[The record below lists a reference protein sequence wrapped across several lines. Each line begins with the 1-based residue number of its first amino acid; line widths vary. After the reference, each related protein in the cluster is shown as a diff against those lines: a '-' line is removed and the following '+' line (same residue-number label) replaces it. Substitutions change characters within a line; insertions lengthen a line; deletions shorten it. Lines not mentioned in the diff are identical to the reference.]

1 MQLMNSRPSL
11 PTVGNPA
18 TWLVNRFRTAAEGIG
33 DEVADPPAIAAAEA
47 DEAHDD
53 TAPADAP
60 SDMDSGGADPAEPGE
75 APDQDEVIADDLRPD
90 VRKRRRINAV
100 RFAAAA
106 VLAVVLTGAGYEGWL
121 LFQHHQKDVAATQA
135 LDAAKKYII
144 TLTSV
149 DTNAIDK
156 NFTEVLDG
164 STGEFKD
171 MYTKSS
177 AQLRQTLIDNKAAAH
192 GSVIDAAVQSA
203 SEDKVDVVLF
213 VDQSVSN
220 GTTPAPQL
228 DRSRVKMTMEKV
240 DGRWLASKV
249 ELP

>member
-11 PTVGNPA
+11 STVGNPA
-18 TWLVNRFRTAAEGIG
+18 TWLVNRFR
-33 DEVADPPAIAAAEA
+33 AAAESIA
-47 DEAHDD
+47 DEAPRPPAPAATEADK
-53 TAPADAP
+53 APADDVP
-60 SDMDSGGADPAEPGE
+60 ADTVPADE
-75 APDQDEVIADDLRPD
+75 APDDGAPGEGEGVADDAQAD
-90 VRKRRRINAV
+90 VRKELRGNVARWAAV
-100 RFAAAA
+100 AVLAA
-106 VLAVVLTGAGYEGWL
+106 VLAGAGYEGWL
-121 LFQHHQKDVAATQA
+121 VFQHHQKDVAAAQA
-135 LDAAKKYII
+135 LDAAKKYIT

-156 NFTEVLDG
+156 NFADVLDG

-203 SEDKVDVVLF
+203 TEDKVDVVLF

-220 GTTPAPQL
+220 GAAPAPQL

-240 DGRWLASKV
+240 DGRWLASRV

>member
-1 MQLMNSRPSL
+1 MNHRPSL
-11 PTVGNPA
+11 RTVGNPR
-18 TWLVNRFRTAAEGIG
+18 TWLVSRFRIAAEGT
-33 DEVADPPAIAAAEA
+33 EVADVTEDTEAA
-47 DEAHDD
+47 DENV
-53 TAPADAP
+53 TPADAAP
-60 SDMDSGGADPAEPGE
+60 DTDPGE
-75 APDQDEVIADDLRPD
+75 GSADGDDDQQPRT
-90 VRKRRRINAV
+90 RKRRRINVA
-100 RFAAAA
+100 RWAAAL
-106 VLAVVLTGAGYEGWL
+106 VLAVVLAGAGYEGWL
-121 LFQHHQKDVAATQA
+121 LFQHHQKDVAAAQA
-135 LDAAKKYII
+135 LTAAKKYILA
-144 TLTSV
+144 LTSV

-156 NFTEVLDG
+156 NFAEVLDG

-192 GSVIDAAVQSA
+192 GSVVDAAVQSA
-203 SEDKVDVVLF
+203 TENKVDVVLF

-220 GTTPAPQL
+220 GAAPAPQL

>member
-1 MQLMNSRPSL
+1 MNYRTSL
-11 PTVGNPA
+11 RTVSKPR
-18 TWLVNRFRTAAEGIG
+18 TWLVSRFRAATEAKGAHETVQP
-33 DEVADPPAIAAAEA
+33 DEIDDGEDFREA
-47 DEAHDD
+47 
-53 TAPADAP
+53 
-60 SDMDSGGADPAEPGE
+60 
-75 APDQDEVIADDLRPD
+75 ADDQRPD
-90 VRKRRRINAV
+90 IREVRRISVARWGAV
-100 RFAAAA
+100 IT
-106 VLAVVLTGAGYEGWL
+106 LAVAVSGAGYEGWL
-121 LFQHHQKDVAATQA
+121 LFEHHQKDVAAAQA
-135 LDAAKKYII
+135 LAAAEKYIL

-156 NFTEVLDG
+156 NFTDVLDG

-192 GSVIDAAVQSA
+192 GSVVDAAVQSA
-203 SEDKVDVVLF
+203 TEDKVDVVLF

-220 GTTPAPQL
+220 GSAPAPQV

>member
-1 MQLMNSRPSL
+1 MNNHPSL
-11 PTVGNPA
+11 PTVGNPR
-18 TWLVNRFRTAAEGIG
+18 TWLVSRFRSAAEGIETDSDATEAAQLDEIDDHDEDSLEGAG
-33 DEVADPPAIAAAEA
+33 DQQPNKRKGRRVNVA
-47 DEAHDD
+47 
-53 TAPADAP
+53 
-60 SDMDSGGADPAEPGE
+60 
-75 APDQDEVIADDLRPD
+75 
-90 VRKRRRINAV
+90 RRV
-100 RFAAAA
+100 AAA
-106 VLAVVLTGAGYEGWL
+106 VLAVVLAGAGYEGWL
-121 LFQHHQKDVAATQA
+121 LFQHHQKDVAAAQA
-135 LDAAKKYII
+135 LDAAKKYILV
-144 TLTSV
+144 LTSV

-192 GSVIDAAVQSA
+192 GSVVDAAVQSA
-203 SEDKVDVVLF
+203 TDDKVDVVLF

-220 GTTPAPQL
+220 GAAPAPQL
-228 DRSRVKMTMEKV
+228 DRSRVKMTMKRV

>member
-1 MQLMNSRPSL
+1 M
-11 PTVGNPA
+11 
-18 TWLVNRFRTAAEGIG
+18 NRFRVAAEAVG
-33 DEVADPPAIAAAEA
+33 DEVPPSPAVGASDAVATEAVTVPDDATVDADG
-47 DEAHDD
+47 DD
-53 TAPADAP
+53 TGTTVPD
-60 SDMDSGGADPAEPGE
+60 DI
-75 APDQDEVIADDLRPD
+75 PDQDEDVTGDVDPDSRKGRRGNIARWS
-90 VRKRRRINAV
+90 
-100 RFAAAA
+100 AAA
-106 VLAVVLTGAGYEGWL
+106 VLAAVLAGAGYEGWL
-121 LFQHHQKDVAATQA
+121 VLQHHQKDVAAAQA
-135 LDAAKKYII
+135 LDAAKKYIL

-156 NFTEVLDG
+156 NFTDVLDG

-203 SEDKVDVVLF
+203 TEDKVDVVLF
-213 VDQSVSN
+213 IDQSVSN
-220 GTTPAPQL
+220 GAAPAPQL

>member
-1 MQLMNSRPSL
+1 M
-11 PTVGNPA
+11 
-18 TWLVNRFRTAAEGIG
+18 NRFRAAAEGVG
-33 DEVADPPAIAAAEA
+33 DEASEPAQPEEAAAPEA
-47 DEAHDD
+47 AEDD
-53 TAPADAP
+53 TA
-60 SDMDSGGADPAEPGE
+60 E
-75 APDQDEVIADDLRPD
+75 APPEAP
-90 VRKRRRINAV
+90 KRRRISVARWAAV
-100 RFAAAA
+100 A
-106 VLAVVLTGAGYEGWL
+106 VLAVVLAGAGYEGWL
-121 LFQHHQKDVAATQA
+121 LFQQHQKDVAAAQA
-135 LDAAKKYII
+135 LTAAKKYIV

-149 DTNAIDK
+149 DTSAIDK
-156 NFTEVLDG
+156 NFAEVLDG

-192 GSVIDAAVQSA
+192 GSVVDAAVQSA
-203 SEDKVDVVLF
+203 TTHKVDVVLF

-220 GTTPAPQL
+220 GTAPAPQL

>member
-1 MQLMNSRPSL
+1 MNYRPSL
-11 PTVGNPA
+11 RTVSTPR
-18 TWLVNRFRTAAEGIG
+18 TWLVSRFRAAAEGARGAQEAAQSVEIDDG
-33 DEVADPPAIAAAEA
+33 EDVLDAADDSQPDTRKARRIKATRCAAAI
-47 DEAHDD
+47 
-53 TAPADAP
+53 T
-60 SDMDSGGADPAEPGE
+60 
-75 APDQDEVIADDLRPD
+75 
-90 VRKRRRINAV
+90 
-100 RFAAAA
+100 
-106 VLAVVLTGAGYEGWL
+106 LAVALSGAGYEGWL
-121 LFQHHQKDVAATQA
+121 LFQHHQKDVAAEQA
-135 LDAAKKYII
+135 LAAAKKYIL

-156 NFTEVLDG
+156 NFTDVLDG

-192 GSVIDAAVQSA
+192 GSVVDAAVQSA
-203 SEDKVDVVLF
+203 TEDKVDVVLF

-220 GTTPAPQL
+220 GSAPAPQV

>member
-1 MQLMNSRPSL
+1 MNPRPSL
-11 PTVGNPA
+11 RTVGNPR
-18 TWLVNRFRTAAEGIG
+18 TWLVRRFRVAAEGTG
-33 DEVADPPAIAAAEA
+33 VAADDVTQPSTEAAEAAECAEAPDTNGDATEVVGSDEVADADTPEATEDEQPA
-47 DEAHDD
+47 
-53 TAPADAP
+53 
-60 SDMDSGGADPAEPGE
+60 
-75 APDQDEVIADDLRPD
+75 
-90 VRKRRRINAV
+90 KREGRRVKVA
-100 RFAAAA
+100 RRAAAA
-106 VLAVVLTGAGYEGWL
+106 VLAVVLAGAGYEGWL

-135 LDAAKKYII
+135 LTAAKKYILA
-144 TLTSV
+144 LTSV

-156 NFTEVLDG
+156 NFAEVLDG

-192 GSVIDAAVQSA
+192 GNVVDAAVQSA
-203 SEDKVDVVLF
+203 TEDKVDVVLF

-220 GTTPAPQL
+220 GASPAPQL

>member
-11 PTVGNPA
+11 STAGNPA
-18 TWLVNRFRTAAEGIG
+18 TWLVNRFRAAAESIG
-33 DEVADPPAIAAAEA
+33 DEVPRPPAPATTEA
-47 DEAHDD
+47 DEAPADEVPAD
-53 TAPADAP
+53 TAPADEA
-60 SDMDSGGADPAEPGE
+60 ADDG
-75 APDQDEVIADDLRPD
+75 APDEGEDVGDDAHPD
-90 VRKRRRINAV
+90 VRKERRGNVVHWAAIAV
-100 RFAAAA
+100 LAA
-106 VLAVVLTGAGYEGWL
+106 VLAGAGYEGWL
-121 LFQHHQKDVAATQA
+121 VFQHHQKDVAAAQA
-135 LDAAKKYII
+135 LDAAKKYIT

-156 NFTEVLDG
+156 NFADVLDG

-203 SEDKVDVVLF
+203 TEDKVDVVLF

-220 GTTPAPQL
+220 GAAPAPQL

-240 DGRWLASKV
+240 DGRWLASRV

>member
-1 MQLMNSRPSL
+1 MQLMNYRASL
-11 PTVGNPA
+11 RTVA
-18 TWLVNRFRTAAEGIG
+18 TPRTWFVNRFRIAAEGTEG
-33 DEVADPPAIAAAEA
+33 AEAPEVAEAAV
-47 DEAHDD
+47 
-53 TAPADAP
+53 TQPPADAGEATE
-60 SDMDSGGADPAEPGE
+60 STAEAVQPAEAGDHGE
-75 APDQDEVIADDLRPD
+75 DEDTPDADDDPRPNTRND
-90 VRKRRRINAV
+90 RRANVARW
-100 RFAAAA
+100 AAATILAA
-106 VLAVVLTGAGYEGWL
+106 VLAGAGYEGWL
-121 LFQHHQKDVAATQA
+121 LFQHHQKEVAAAQA
-135 LDAAKKYII
+135 LTTAKKYILA
-144 TLTSV
+144 LTSV

-192 GSVIDAAVQSA
+192 GSVVDAAVQSA
-203 SEDKVDVVLF
+203 TEDKVVVVLF

-220 GTTPAPQL
+220 GASPTPQL

-249 ELP
+249 DLP

>member
-1 MQLMNSRPSL
+1 MNRQSL
-11 PTVGNPA
+11 RTAGNPG
-18 TWLVNRFRTAAEGIG
+18 TWLVNRFRVAAEGAG
-33 DEVADPPAIAAAEA
+33 EEVGQPPAIAVAEA
-47 DEAHDD
+47 DEAGDD
-53 TAPADAP
+53 TTPAVASPATDSDA
-60 SDMDSGGADPAEPGE
+60 ADPAEPDE
-75 APDQDEVIADDLRPD
+75 ACDGDEDAADEQQSRS
-90 VRKRRRINAV
+90 RNRRRGSVTRAV
-100 RFAAAA
+100 AAGVLAA
-106 VLAVVLTGAGYEGWL
+106 VLACAGYEGWL
-121 LFQHHQKDVAATQA
+121 LFQHHQKQVAAEQA
-135 LDAAKKYII
+135 LDAAKKYIL

-156 NFTEVLDG
+156 NFADVLDG

-177 AQLRQTLIDNKAAAH
+177 AQLRQALIANKAAAH
-192 GSVIDAAVQSA
+192 GNVIDAAVQSA
-203 SEDKVDVVLF
+203 TQDKVDVVLF

-220 GTTPAPQL
+220 GAAPAPQL

>member
-1 MQLMNSRPSL
+1 M
-11 PTVGNPA
+11 
-18 TWLVNRFRTAAEGIG
+18 NRFRTAAEGIG
-33 DEVADPPAIAAAEA
+33 DEVADSPAIAAAEA

-53 TAPADAP
+53 TTPADASP
-60 SDMDSGGADPAEPGE
+60 DMDSGGADPAEPAE
-75 APDQDEVIADDLRPD
+75 VPDQDEAIADDLWPD
-90 VRKRRRINAV
+90 RRKGRRINVV
-100 RFAAAA
+100 RCTAAG
-106 VLAVVLTGAGYEGWL
+106 VLAIVLTGAGYEGWL

-135 LDAAKKYII
+135 LDAAKRYII

-149 DTNAIDK
+149 DTNSIDK

-220 GTTPAPQL
+220 GTAPAPQL

>member
-1 MQLMNSRPSL
+1 M
-11 PTVGNPA
+11 
-18 TWLVNRFRTAAEGIG
+18 NRFRVAAEGIG
-33 DEVADPPAIAAAEA
+33 DELPRPPASEMVETGGAKDDTVPDDAASDADRDATDTAGPDEVPDEDEDVTDDVHPDGRKGRRSNVARWAAA
-47 DEAHDD
+47 
-53 TAPADAP
+53 
-60 SDMDSGGADPAEPGE
+60 G
-75 APDQDEVIADDLRPD
+75 VL
-90 VRKRRRINAV
+90 
-100 RFAAAA
+100 AA
-106 VLAVVLTGAGYEGWL
+106 VLAGAGYEGWL
-121 LFQHHQKDVAATQA
+121 VFQHHQKDVAAAQA

-156 NFTEVLDG
+156 NFTDALDG

-203 SEDKVDVVLF
+203 TEDKVDVVLF

-220 GTTPAPQL
+220 GAAPAPQL

>member
-11 PTVGNPA
+11 STAGNPA
-18 TWLVNRFRTAAEGIG
+18 TWLVNRFRAAAESIG
-33 DEVADPPAIAAAEA
+33 DEVPRPPAPATTEA
-47 DEAHDD
+47 DEAADD
-53 TAPADAP
+53 
-60 SDMDSGGADPAEPGE
+60 G
-75 APDQDEVIADDLRPD
+75 APDEGEDVGDDAHPD
-90 VRKRRRINAV
+90 VRKERRGNV
-100 RFAAAA
+100 VHWAAIA
-106 VLAVVLTGAGYEGWL
+106 VLAVVLAGAGYEGWL
-121 LFQHHQKDVAATQA
+121 VFQHHQKDVAAAQA
-135 LDAAKKYII
+135 LDAAKKYIT

-156 NFTEVLDG
+156 NFADVLDG

-203 SEDKVDVVLF
+203 TEDKVDVVLF

-220 GTTPAPQL
+220 GAAPAPQL

-240 DGRWLASKV
+240 DGRWLASRV

>member
-1 MQLMNSRPSL
+1 M
-11 PTVGNPA
+11 
-18 TWLVNRFRTAAEGIG
+18 NRFRVAAEGIG
-33 DEVADPPAIAAAEA
+33 DELPRPPASEAVKTDGAEG
-47 DEAHDD
+47 D
-53 TAPADAP
+53 TAPGDA
-60 SDMDSGGADPAEPGE
+60 
-75 APDQDEVIADDLRPD
+75 APDADRDATDEPDEVPDEDEDVTDDVHPD
-90 VRKRRRINAV
+90 GRKGRRSNVARW
-100 RFAAAA
+100 AAAGVLAA
-106 VLAVVLTGAGYEGWL
+106 VLAGAGYEGWL
-121 LFQHHQKDVAATQA
+121 VFQHHQKDVAAAQA

-156 NFTEVLDG
+156 NFTDVLDG

-203 SEDKVDVVLF
+203 TEDKVDVVLF

-220 GTTPAPQL
+220 GAAPAPQL

>member
-1 MQLMNSRPSL
+1 M
-11 PTVGNPA
+11 
-18 TWLVNRFRTAAEGIG
+18 NRFRAAAEGVG
-33 DEVADPPAIAAAEA
+33 DEAPRPPAPTTAEA
-47 DEAHDD
+47 GGTGED
-53 TAPADAP
+53 TPPADATP
-60 SDMDSGGADPAEPGE
+60 DADGDGADTAV
-75 APDQDEVIADDLRPD
+75 PDEELDEGANVTGDAHPD
-90 VRKRRRINAV
+90 GQKGRRSNVARW
-100 RFAAAA
+100 AAAG
-106 VLAVVLTGAGYEGWL
+106 VLATVLAGAGYEGWL
-121 LFQHHQKDVAATQA
+121 VFQHHQKDVAAAQA

-156 NFTEVLDG
+156 NFTDVLDG

-177 AQLRQTLIDNKAAAH
+177 AQLRQTLIDNRAAAH

-203 SEDKVDVVLF
+203 TEDKVDVVLF

-220 GTTPAPQL
+220 GAAPAPQL

>member
-1 MQLMNSRPSL
+1 MNYRASL
-11 PTVGNPA
+11 RTVGNPR
-18 TWLVNRFRTAAEGIG
+18 TWLVNRFRSAAEGTEAAADDVSRPSTEAAQDAECVIVP
-33 DEVADPPAIAAAEA
+33 DEVGDI
-47 DEAHDD
+47 D
-53 TAPADAP
+53 ADAI
-60 SDMDSGGADPAEPGE
+60 
-75 APDQDEVIADDLRPD
+75 PDATDDEQPRSRNGRRGKV
-90 VRKRRRINAV
+90 VRR
-100 RFAAAA
+100 AAAA
-106 VLAVVLTGAGYEGWL
+106 VLAIVVAGAGYEGWL
-121 LFQHHQKDVAATQA
+121 LFQQHQKDVAAAQA
-135 LDAAKKYII
+135 LTAAKKYILA
-144 TLTSV
+144 LTSV

-156 NFTEVLDG
+156 NFAEVLDG

-192 GSVIDAAVQSA
+192 GSVVDAAVQSA
-203 SEDKVDVVLF
+203 TEDKVDVVLF

-220 GTTPAPQL
+220 GTAPTPQL

>member
-1 MQLMNSRPSL
+1 MNYYPALR
-11 PTVGNPA
+11 TVANPG
-18 TWLVNRFRTAAEGIG
+18 TWLVRRFRTAAEGIE
-33 DEVADPPAIAAAEA
+33 DEVKHPPAIASSET
-47 DEAHDD
+47 DESVNVGAHDD
-53 TAPADAP
+53 ECPDA
-60 SDMDSGGADPAEPGE
+60 
-75 APDQDEVIADDLRPD
+75 ADDQRPEG
-90 VRKRRRINAV
+90 RKGRRISVV
-100 RFAAAA
+100 RWIAAA
-106 VLAVVLTGAGYEGWL
+106 VLALVLTGAGYEGWL
-121 LFQHHQKDVAATQA
+121 LFEQHQKDVAAAQA
-135 LDAAKKYII
+135 LEAAKKYIL

-156 NFTEVLDG
+156 NFTDVLDG

-203 SEDKVDVVLF
+203 TKDRVEVVLF

-220 GTTPAPQL
+220 GAAPAPQL
-228 DRSRVKMTMEKV
+228 DRSRVRMTMDKV

-249 ELP
+249 DLP

>member
-1 MQLMNSRPSL
+1 MVS
-11 PTVGNPA
+11 
-18 TWLVNRFRTAAEGIG
+18 RFRIAAEGT
-33 DEVADPPAIAAAEA
+33 EVAEDTDAAEA
-47 DEAHDD
+47 ADD
-53 TAPADAP
+53 DVSRPPADASP
-60 SDMDSGGADPAEPGE
+60 DTDPGE
-75 APDQDEVIADDLRPD
+75 GSADGEDDQRPSK
-90 VRKRRRINAV
+90 RKGRRINVA
-100 RFAAAA
+100 RWAAALM
-106 VLAVVLTGAGYEGWL
+106 LAVVLAGAGYEGWL
-121 LFQHHQKDVAATQA
+121 LFQHHQKDVAAAQA
-135 LDAAKKYII
+135 LTAAKKYILA
-144 TLTSV
+144 LTSV
-149 DTNAIDK
+149 DANAIDK

-192 GSVIDAAVQSA
+192 GNVVDAAVQSA
-203 SEDKVDVVLF
+203 TEDKVDVVLF

-220 GTTPAPQL
+220 GAAPAPQL

>member
-1 MQLMNSRPSL
+1 MS
-11 PTVGNPA
+11 
-18 TWLVNRFRTAAEGIG
+18 RFRDATARSGGEAEQPS
-33 DEVADPPAIAAAEA
+33 DPAAEA
-47 DEAHDD
+47 DAAEDD
-53 TAPADAP
+53 TTPPDTDEDVAD
-60 SDMDSGGADPAEPGE
+60 
-75 APDQDEVIADDLRPD
+75 QLRPD
-90 VRKRRRINAV
+90 SRKARRTNVVRR
-100 RFAAAA
+100 AAAA
-106 VLAVVLTGAGYEGWL
+106 LLAVVLAGAGYEGWL
-121 LFQHHQKDVAATQA
+121 LFQHHQRDVAAAQA
-135 LDAAKKYII
+135 LDAAKKYIT

-156 NFTEVLDG
+156 NFADVLDG

-203 SEDKVDVVLF
+203 TDDKVDVVLF

-220 GTTPAPQL
+220 GAAPAPQL

-249 ELP
+249 DLP

>member
-1 MQLMNSRPSL
+1 MNYRPSL
-11 PTVGNPA
+11 RTVGNPR
-18 TWLVNRFRTAAEGIG
+18 TWLVGRFRF
-33 DEVADPPAIAAAEA
+33 AAEA
-47 DEAHDD
+47 TEVAGDD
-53 TAPADAP
+53 VSRP
-60 SDMDSGGADPAEPGE
+60 STE
-75 APDQDEVIADDLRPD
+75 APQAAECGVSPDTDGDATDVVRPD
-90 VRKRRRINAV
+90 DGTLDATDGEQPEKRKGRRVNVAR
-100 RFAAAA
+100 RAAAA
-106 VLAVVLTGAGYEGWL
+106 VLAVVLAGAGYEGWL
-121 LFQHHQKDVAATQA
+121 LFQHHQKDVAAAQA
-135 LDAAKKYII
+135 LTAAKKYILS
-144 TLTSV
+144 LTSV

-156 NFTEVLDG
+156 NFAEVLDG

-220 GTTPAPQL
+220 GAAPAPQL
-228 DRSRVKMTMEKV
+228 DRSRVKMTMEMV
-240 DGRWLASKV
+240 DGRWLTSKV

>member
-1 MQLMNSRPSL
+1 M
-11 PTVGNPA
+11 
-18 TWLVNRFRTAAEGIG
+18 NRFRLAAEGVG
-33 DEVADPPAIAAAEA
+33 DEVAQPLAPAAAETDGVEEVTKSPDATPDATPDA
-47 DEAHDD
+47 DGADAD
-53 TAPADAP
+53 TA
-60 SDMDSGGADPAEPGE
+60 
-75 APDQDEVIADDLRPD
+75 APDEEED
-90 VRKRRRINAV
+90 VAGDVNLEDPKRRRINVARCV
-100 RFAAAA
+100 AAGVLAA
-106 VLAVVLTGAGYEGWL
+106 VLAAAGYEGWL
-121 LFQHHQKDVAATQA
+121 VFQHHQKDVAAAQA
-135 LDAAKKYII
+135 LDAAKKYIL

-156 NFTEVLDG
+156 NFTDVLDG

-192 GSVIDAAVQSA
+192 GTVIDAAVQSA
-203 SEDKVDVVLF
+203 TTDKVDVVLF

-220 GTTPAPQL
+220 GAAPAPQL

-240 DGRWLASKV
+240 DGRWLASRV

>member
-1 MQLMNSRPSL
+1 M
-11 PTVGNPA
+11 VD
-18 TWLVNRFRTAAEGIG
+18 AAEP
-33 DEVADPPAIAAAEA
+33 D
-47 DEAHDD
+47 
-53 TAPADAP
+53 
-60 SDMDSGGADPAEPGE
+60 E
-75 APDQDEVIADDLRPD
+75 APDQDDDGTDDLRTD
-90 VRKRRRINAV
+90 VRKGRRVNVIRW
-100 RFAAAA
+100 AAASVLSI
-106 VLAVVLTGAGYEGWL
+106 VLAGAGYEGWL
-121 LFQHHQKDVAATQA
+121 LFQQHQKDVAAAQA

-156 NFTEVLDG
+156 NFTDVLDG

-192 GSVIDAAVQSA
+192 GSVIEAAVQSA
-203 SEDKVDVVLF
+203 TEDKVDVVLF

-220 GTTPAPQL
+220 GTAPAPQL

>member
-1 MQLMNSRPSL
+1 MNHRPTL
-11 PTVGNPA
+11 RTIANPG
-18 TWLVNRFRTAAEGIG
+18 TWLVSRFRVAAEGIG
-33 DEVADPPAIAAAEA
+33 NEETPPAARAAPET
-47 DEAHDD
+47 DEAGGD
-53 TAPADAP
+53 TTPAGASTDTDSVDADTTEPDDAP
-60 SDMDSGGADPAEPGE
+60 DHDEDAADGADPARRT
-75 APDQDEVIADDLRPD
+75 DRLINVI
-90 VRKRRRINAV
+90 RR
-100 RFAAAA
+100 AAAG
-106 VLAVVLTGAGYEGWL
+106 VLAIVLVGAGYEGWL
-121 LFQHHQKDVAATQA
+121 VFQHHQKDVAAAAA
-135 LDAAKKYII
+135 LDAAKKYIV

-156 NFTEVLDG
+156 NFSDVLDG
-164 STGEFKD
+164 STGDFKD

-192 GSVIDAAVQSA
+192 GNVVDAAVQSA

-220 GTTPAPQL
+220 GSVPAPQL

-249 ELP
+249 DLP